1 MLSGQISV
9 IHDALCREG
18 LVPVSTDGETELGCS
33 PSNLC
38 LSPQW
43 VFFSARSTTELTIK
57 SGSSA

>member
-18 LVPVSTDGETELGCS
+18 LVPVSTDGDGTGMFTIKPVLEPTV
-33 PSNLC
+33 
-38 LSPQW
+38 